1 MKNGEIVE
9 MKPISITE
17 VKSILKERQQEKEL
31 NYEQDVTFKFVEKF
45 AKLKEKEVETLLKAF
60 NDVEFLKNNIELKYQ
75 IINAL
80 PTSVDQFKLFVPKDT
95 TVSDEECNK
104 IVDLLKKFEG
114 KN

>member
-31 NYEQDVTFKFVEKF
+31 NYEQDITFKFVEKF
-45 AKLKEKEVETLLKAF
+45 AKLNEKEVETLLKAF
-60 NDVEFLKNNIELKYQ
+60 NEVEFLKNNIELKYQ

-80 PTSVDQFKLFVPKDT
+80 PTSVDQLKLFVPKDAT
-95 TVSDEECNK
+95 ISDDECNK